1 MIALSPAYVVRRGL
15 DGPLLMALICS
26 VGFAAVGVLGLF
38 SRMPLLIAALCI
50 GFFGLGGMV
59 VLAVLLA
66 NMGRVAFRVDG
77 SGLLLGGQ
85 WTLRRRRPDRLY
97 PWAQVESIWLWR
109 TRGYAST
116 DCVGIMPIYPLRG
129 LDRVSGLRS
138 LPSSLPVE
146 VGVCSIPIMGWDL
159 EPAALVESVRACAP
173 NVAVFRALPGEPLE
187 VLYAP

>member
-1 MIALSPAYVVRRGL
+1 MIVLHPAYEVRRGL
-15 DGPLLMALICS
+15 DGPLLMAVIGC
-26 VGFAAVGVLGLF
+26 VGFAAVGVLGLLGG
-38 SRMPLLIAALCI
+38 MPLLIAALCI
-50 GFFGLGGMV
+50 GFFGLGGLV

-66 NMGRVAFRVDG
+66 NLGRVAFRVDS

-97 PWAQVESIWLWR
+97 RWGQVESIWLWR

-116 DCVGIMPIYPLRG
+116 DCVGVMPTFPLRG

-138 LPSSLPVE
+138 LPGSVPAE

-159 EPAALVESVRACAP
+159 EPAPLVEAVRACAP
-173 NVAVFRALPGEPLE
+173 SVAVFRALPGEPLE
-187 VLYAP
+187 VLHAS